1 MVSFLRDVM
10 IVVAIVAS
18 LVAWAFYP
26 SQDTAHANAHSS
38 IPVGVAPA
46 PVASTAGVDATGST
60 FEKRP

>member
-26 SQDTAHANAHSS
+26 NQEAAHANAHKT
-38 IPVGVAPA
+38 IPVGTSNA
-46 PVASTAGVDATGST
+46 PVASTGVDTTTPT